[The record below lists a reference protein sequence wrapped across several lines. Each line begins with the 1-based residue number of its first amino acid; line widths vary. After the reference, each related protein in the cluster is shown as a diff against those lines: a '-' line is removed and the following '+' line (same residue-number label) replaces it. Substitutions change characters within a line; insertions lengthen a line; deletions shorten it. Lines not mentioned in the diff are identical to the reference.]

1 MSRSSPL
8 QDYKE
13 VLSLLK
19 THNEWFANAIP
30 LIASENIPSP
40 AVREAI
46 ASDFA
51 NRYAEGW
58 PGERVYAGCIYI
70 DKVEFKC
77 MALAKRLFKAEFA
90 DVRPISGVVAN
101 LAIYSAFSNPGDVML
116 APSIPS
122 GGHISHGKKEHAG
135 TAGLVHGLDIEFYPF
150 DAEEMSIDVDKTK
163 QKVQELEKAG
173 RIPKIAMFGGSVFL
187 FPHPV
192 KELADFLKGY
202 NMFINYDGAHVAGL
216 IAGGQFQDPLR
227 EGADAM
233 TMSTHKTLLGPQ
245 GGMMCSRE
253 QYGEDIKK
261 ATFPGMT
268 SNHHLHH
275 MAGKAIAF
283 AEMLQFGKKYAA
295 QVVKNAKTL
304 ADSLSS
310 AGFTVLGE
318 KRGFT
323 QSHQIV
329 LNVLSF
335 GDGGTIE
342 ADLEKAN
349 IIVNRQLIPGD
360 IKAGRNYFHP
370 CGMRLGVAEL
380 TRLGMGGSEMKQ
392 VAEFIKNV
400 VADKK
405 DKKKVAA
412 EVKRFR
418 KKFQKVHYCFESK
431 MGGYD
436 YVKLR

>member
-1 MSRSSPL
+1 MSRSSPHAA
-8 QDYKE
+8 YSE
-13 VLSLLK
+13 VLSMLK
-19 THNEWFANAIP
+19 THNEWFANSIP

-46 ASDFA
+46 ISDFA

-77 MALAKRLFKAEFA
+77 MELAKKLFRAEFV

-101 LAIYSAFSNPGDVML
+101 LAIYSAFTNPGDVML

-150 DAEEMSIDVDKTK
+150 DVEEMSIDVDKTR
-163 QKVQELEKAG
+163 QKVKELDKAG
-173 RIPKIAMFGGSVFL
+173 RTPKMAMFGGSVFL

-192 KELADFLKGY
+192 KELADFLKSY
-202 NMFINYDGAHVAGL
+202 KMFVNYDGAHVAGL

-233 TMSTHKTLLGPQ
+233 TMSTHKTLFGPQ
-245 GGMMCSRE
+245 GGMICSFQE
-253 QYGEDIKK
+253 YEEDIKK

-283 AEMLQFGKKYAA
+283 AEMLEYGKKYAV
-295 QVVKNAKTL
+295 QVIRNAKVLAETL
-304 ADSLSS
+304 NSF
-310 AGFTVLGE
+310 GFKVLGE

-323 QSHQIV
+323 KSHQIV
-329 LNVLSF
+329 VNVLSF
-335 GDGGTIE
+335 GDGGRIE
-342 ADLEKAN
+342 VDLEKAN

-370 CGMRLGVAEL
+370 GGMRLGVAEL
-380 TRLGMGGSEMKQ
+380 TRLGMKEPQMRQ
-392 VAEFIKNV
+392 VAEFIKKV
-400 VADKK
+400 VVDKK

-418 KKFQKVHYCFESK
+418 SDYQKVRFCFESK

>member
-1 MSRSSPL
+1 MSRSSPRL
-8 QDYKE
+8 AYKE
-13 VLSLLK
+13 VLAMLK
-19 THNEWFANAIP
+19 AHNKWFSESIP

-40 AVREAI
+40 AVREATI
-46 ASDFA
+46 SDFA

-77 MALAKRLFKAEFA
+77 MELAQRLFKAEFV

-101 LAIYSAFSNPGDVML
+101 LAIYSAFSNPGDIML

-150 DAEEMSIDVDKTK
+150 DAEEMAIDVDKTR

-173 RIPKIAMFGGSVFL
+173 RTPKIAMFGGSVFL

-192 KELADFLKGY
+192 KELSDFLKSY
-202 NMFINYDGAHVAGL
+202 KMFINYDGAHVAGL

-233 TMSTHKTLLGPQ
+233 TMSTHKTLFGPQ
-245 GGMMCSRE
+245 GGMICSSN
-253 QYGEDIKK
+253 QYGEEIKK

-283 AEMLQFGKKYAA
+283 AEMLEFGKKYAA

-304 ADSLSS
+304 AEALSS

-329 LNVLSF
+329 VNVLSF

-370 CGMRLGVAEL
+370 GGMRLGVAEL

-418 KKFQKVHYCFESK
+418 KRYQKVRYCFESK